1 MNKLTASEAEKIR
14 LSATFRSDFAAMLT
28 GIGLLV
34 PCVACAV
41 SGNLD
46 SLRWTAPFAVIALV
60 AAVIIQVDALVS
72 LKRLD
77 D

>member
-1 MNKLTASEAEKIR
+1 
-14 LSATFRSDFAAMLT
+14 MLT